1 MCFTCLIGIPA
12 HISFAIGLSSGGWE
26 TEMPVRHS
34 EQFGVDQNAK
44 AWEFPE
50 HTAPF
55 PCRLS
60 ASWRTAE
67 PIRSAL
73 VFPLNIRL
81 FNQKEWCWVILSLG
95 AVLGILLPWLFI
107 LPCQENWN
115 EKMQRSVCT
124 FAKRWYVSLRIAFLL
139 ILVFLLEIP
148 YNDPRFL
155 STTLR

>member
-1 MCFTCLIGIPA
+1 MCFTYLIGTSA

-44 AWEFPE
+44 AREFPE

-73 VFPLNIRL
+73 VFPWILGCLTRKN
-81 FNQKEWCWVILSLG
+81 ECWVILSLG

-107 LPCQENWN
+107 LTCQGNWS

-139 ILVFLLEIP
+139 ILVSLLEIP